1 MLTFNVFQPIS
12 KRTED
17 DLVSWRAIIKLHRY
31 KISFSA
37 SLSHISLANE
47 QLGVFSSQ
55 LIFMSLKQLVDYDNF
70 N

>member
-1 MLTFNVFQPIS
+1 MFFSHLAKELKVIWYPG
-12 KRTED
+12 
-17 DLVSWRAIIKLHRY
+17 RAIIKLHRY

>member
-1 MLTFNVFQPIS
+1 MFFSQLA
-12 KRTED
+12 KELKD